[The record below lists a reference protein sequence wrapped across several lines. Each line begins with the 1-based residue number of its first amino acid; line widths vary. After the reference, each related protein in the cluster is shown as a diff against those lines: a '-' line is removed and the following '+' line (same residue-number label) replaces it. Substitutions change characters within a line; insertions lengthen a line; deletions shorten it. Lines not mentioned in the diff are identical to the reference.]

1 VLAATA
7 AKKVEESQKK
17 VVSVPEVQQKAPE
30 KPKPQPQQSSP
41 PMHIE
46 MPESLP

>member
-1 VLAATA
+1 VLAVTA

-30 KPKPQPQQSSP
+30 KPQPQQPSP
-41 PMHIE
+41 QMHIV

>member
-1 VLAATA
+1 MLAATA
-7 AKKVEESQKK
+7 VKKVEEAQKK

-30 KPKPQPQQSSP
+30 KPQPQLPPP
-41 PMHIE
+41 PMHIV